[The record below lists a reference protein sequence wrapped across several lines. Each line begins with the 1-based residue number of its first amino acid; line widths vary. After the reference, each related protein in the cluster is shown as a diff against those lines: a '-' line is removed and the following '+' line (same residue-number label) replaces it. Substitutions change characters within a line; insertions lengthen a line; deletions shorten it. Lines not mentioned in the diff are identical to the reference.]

1 MNKLNFDDD
10 SFWEISINFR
20 WPHQGFSI
28 GYDLVQADEEVD
40 YNSILIYL
48 GFLTIMID
56 FN

>member
-1 MNKLNFDDD
+1 MNKLNFNDD

-28 GYDLVQADEEVD
+28 GYDLIQADEEVD
-40 YNSILIYL
+40 YNSVLIYL
-48 GFLTIMID
+48 GCITILFD

>member
-1 MNKLNFDDD
+1 MNNLNFNDDK
-10 SFWEISINFR
+10 FWELSINFR

-28 GYDLVQADEEVD
+28 GYDLVPSDEEVD

>member
-1 MNKLNFDDD
+1 MNNLNFDDD

-28 GYDLVQADEEVD
+28 GYDLVPSDEEVD

>member
-1 MNKLNFDDD
+1 MNNLNFDDD

-28 GYDLVQADEEVD
+28 GYDLVPSDEEVD
-40 YNSILIYL
+40 YNSVLIYL
-48 GFLTIMID
+48 GCITILFD

>member
-28 GYDLVQADEEVD
+28 GYDLVPSDEEVD

>member
-10 SFWEISINFR
+10 SFWEISINLR

-28 GYDLVQADEEVD
+28 GYDLVPSDEEVD